1 MLNARENWK
10 FSIFRD
16 ASAASEAA
24 ADRVAATIANESDA
38 TIALPTGSTPL
49 IMFDILAARAARGE
63 IDFSGVHLFCLDEY
77 VGVTPEDRV
86 SLTRWLRDAFLQ
98 RVGLPAEHVHPLPST
113 ADDLVAAAS
122 EFDQAIAA
130 RGGLDLAVLGLGPN
144 GHIGY
149 NEPGSRADS
158 RTRVV
163 TLTPESRSQAA
174 AYWEG
179 AAEIPARAMTMGV
192 ATLLEAKQIVL
203 LVTGAAKAKML
214 RRTLEEPMSA
224 DVPASWLRLG
234 GPRLTI
240 IADEAAASE
249 LSSMHVKPPAG
260 TDDRG

>member
-10 FSIFRD
+10 FSIYRD

-24 ADRVAATIANESDA
+24 ANRVAATILDKPDA
-38 TIALPTGSTPL
+38 TISLPTGSTPL

-98 RVGLPAEHVHPLPST
+98 RVGLPGERVHPLPST
-113 ADDLVAAAS
+113 ADELVAAAS

-149 NEPGSRADS
+149 NAPGSSGLADPGRHLAS
-158 RTRVV
+158 RISKPGNR
-163 TLTPESRSQAA
+163 
-174 AYWEG
+174 
-179 AAEIPARAMTMGV
+179 
-192 ATLLEAKQIVL
+192 LL
-203 LVTGAAKAKML
+203 
-214 RRTLEEPMSA
+214 
-224 DVPASWLRLG
+224 
-234 GPRLTI
+234 
-240 IADEAAASE
+240 
-249 LSSMHVKPPAG
+249 
-260 TDDRG
+260 